1 MVRLELT
8 EPLWWHAMQPSLTT
22 MKTVTACEQA
32 LHLRASSTRNETLEQ
47 CAGKKVR
54 ALRFFCPSR
63 LHRSLARSLATQNGE
78 VATSRLHFLVVLHVR
93 YSVSQIALG
102 IPRKNSSYLHTKQR
116 LLWLHV
122 FFYTDFNQPLTI
134 NNIAAVTRAWH
145 KKSCICVIQRCPS
158 VHSDS
163 VLFTYSIYSINR
175 PGRLLNF
182 WTLRVGAHSR
192 LGAY

>member
-1 MVRLELT
+1 MTNAFGRMVRLELT
-8 EPLWWHAMQPSLTT
+8 DSIMMSMQPSLTT

-32 LHLRASSTRNETLEQ
+32 LHLRANSTRNETLEQ

-54 ALRFFCPSR
+54 ALRFLRPSR

-134 NNIAAVTRAWH
+134 NNIAEVTRA
-145 KKSCICVIQRCPS
+145 
-158 VHSDS
+158 
-163 VLFTYSIYSINR
+163 
-175 PGRLLNF
+175 
-182 WTLRVGAHSR
+182 
-192 LGAY
+192 

>member
-1 MVRLELT
+1 MMT
-8 EPLWWHAMQPSLTT
+8 MQPYLTT

-32 LHLRASSTRNETLEQ
+32 LHLRASCTRKETREQ

-54 ALRFFCPSR
+54 ALRFLRPSR
-63 LHRSLARSLATQNGE
+63 LHRSLARSRATRNGE
-78 VATSRLHFLVVLHVR
+78 VATSRLHFLVVLHAIPWAKLR
-93 YSVSQIALG
+93 LG

-134 NNIAAVTRAWH
+134 NNIAADTRAWH
-145 KKSCICVIQRCPS
+145 KKSCMCVIQRRPS

-163 VLFTYSIYSINR
+163 VLFTYRIYSINR

-182 WTLRVGAHSR
+182 WTLRVDAYSR